1 ILSLTAQPGR
11 SPALASLATSE
22 PGKLLRPPWRQKVR
36 SGKMSKTI
44 FSRDFYQALDHLRDQ
59 EKELLAARRELEQD
73 LYGSQPGQRLQTLN
87 SLEAIREDIQEVED
101 KLEYMRSM
109 VSLML
114 LEIEGLVADALDAEL
129 RRL

>member
-1 ILSLTAQPGR
+1 
-11 SPALASLATSE
+11 
-22 PGKLLRPPWRQKVR
+22 
-36 SGKMSKTI
+36 MSKTI